1 MPTKKQPAPIDLA
14 KLPLSDDTEARRVA
28 VQVGQHRARMEYD
41 RSSDRIFLTLLDMPK
56 ALEEQGL
63 VPPFIEKV
71 LEWVESNKWKL
82 VPTDPRVKDYLR
94 KHPSW
99 QRLLVKGVQLR

>member
-1 MPTKKQPAPIDLA
+1 MPTKKPTERIDLS

-28 VQVGQHRARMEYD
+28 MQVGPLRARMEYD

-71 LEWVESNKWKL
+71 LQWVEENKWKL

-94 KHPSW
+94 QHPSW